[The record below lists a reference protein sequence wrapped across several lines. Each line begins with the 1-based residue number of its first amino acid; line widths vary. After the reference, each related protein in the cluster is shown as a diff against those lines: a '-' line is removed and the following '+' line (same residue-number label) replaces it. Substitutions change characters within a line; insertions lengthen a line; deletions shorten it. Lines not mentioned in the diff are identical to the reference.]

1 MIKFKFIICL
11 SLIVLITSSCR
22 RSINFVNRTDSVE
35 NWKIPALRHYNEI
48 HFENLVSDYM
58 NNRFREVGGNENNE
72 IEIGYREVAKMV
84 IFRMSYNNFYNIN
97 NISFE
102 YFNNNVVGN
111 SLITQYLSDNNKAN
125 LESNPN
131 VWWKNVIKIIG
142 DFSSLR
148 DELLNHVKTENQEI
162 FEEAGHIG
170 YNVIFDLDG
179 EMYVMCTILK
189 KTDGQSEVLWG
200 EKDKYLINILQYWN
214 DEN

>member
-1 MIKFKFIICL
+1 MTKLKFIICL
-11 SLIVLITSSCR
+11 SLIMLFTSSCR
-22 RSINFVNRTDSVE
+22 RTIKFMNKSDSVE
-35 NWKIPALRHYNEI
+35 YWKMPALRHYNEI

-58 NNRFREVGGNENNE
+58 NNRFIEIGGNENNE
-72 IEIGYREVAKMV
+72 IETGYREVAKMV

-148 DELLNHVKTENQEI
+148 DELLNHVKTENQEM
-162 FEEAGHIG
+162 FKEAGHIG
-170 YNVIFDLDG
+170 YNAIFDLDG

-189 KTDGQSEVLWG
+189 KADGQYEILWG